1 MNSLFRFG
9 VALALVAFAI
19 TPWAVSA
26 QEPAG
31 EDWQIVRGAEPG
43 SVVAAAGFDNGIS
56 LIARCSKNVF
66 DLILTGLPEAT
77 GRDVARELIFIVDHE
92 ADEKPY
98 AWTVGDDRT
107 VAFSR
112 LPALIA
118 RQLADGGN
126 LQIIIPAPPGG
137 RRTRYIMELSR
148 SNSVIEEI
156 LTACGRSLED
166 PRDNQI
172 EGDGIRLP
180 TGITWRAQP
189 RPEFP
194 SSAFSF
200 TNYGYATLSCVVG
213 AQGKPEQCQIES
225 EQPPGFDFG
234 RAAVRATRAARLGQ
248 SDDARAAGR
257 PFEGELIVF
266 TTEFR
271 LQ

>member
-1 MNSLFRFG
+1 MKHLSRH
-9 VALALVAFAI
+9 ALALAFA
-19 TPWAVSA
+19 TFAMTSGAASA
-26 QEPAG
+26 QESAR
-31 EDWQIVRGAEPG
+31 EDWQVTRGTEPG

-56 LIARCSKNVF
+56 LISRCSKNVF

-92 ADEKPY
+92 ADEKPS
-98 AWTVGDDRT
+98 AWTVGEDRT

-118 RQLADGGN
+118 RQLAEGGN

-137 RRTRYIMELSR
+137 RRTRYVMELSR
-148 SNSVIEEI
+148 SNSAIEET
-156 LTACGRSLED
+156 LTACGRALVD
-166 PRDNQI
+166 PRDNRL

-180 TGITWRAQP
+180 TGITWTRQP

-194 SSAFSF
+194 TSAFGT

-213 AQGKPEQCQIES
+213 AHGKPEECQVES
-225 EQPPGFDFG
+225 ELPPGFNFG
-234 RAAVRATRAARLGQ
+234 RAAIRSTSAARLGQ
-248 SDDARAAGR
+248 SDEARAAGR